1 MRFPAVVRGSSL
13 DRHTLCGGLAIVL
26 WSTTI
31 ALVRSLSEQLGPLTA
46 AAAVYL
52 VGGGLS
58 LVAGRGTARFRS
70 LPRLYLLGC
79 GGLFV
84 LNMISLTQAI
94 GLSVDRVQVLE
105 IGMVNYLWPSLTI
118 LFSLVLLQGRARW
131 LLLPGTALALAG
143 VFLVLTQ
150 GAEVSWT
157 SLAHHLAGNP
167 PAYLLGL
174 VAAVSWALYSNLTR
188 RWSPVGSGGGASLFM
203 LATAG
208 LLLALRLG
216 ASEETVWTFKAMA
229 EVLFLGTATATA
241 YVCWERAMR
250 HGDVVLV
257 AACSYFTPLLS
268 TLVSCLY
275 LGITAGVQLWLGAAA
290 IVCGSLMSWAAV
302 SGPEGSTTMKPV
314 PATDAPTDR

>member
-1 MRFPAVVRGSSL
+1 MTREPRL
-13 DRHTLCGGLAIVL
+13 DRNTLCGVLAIVL

-31 ALVRSLSEQLGPLTA
+31 ALMRSLCEQLGPLTA

-52 VGGGLS
+52 VGGSLS
-58 LVAGRGTARFRS
+58 LIAGRGIARYRG
-70 LPRLYLLGC
+70 LPRLYLFGC

-94 GLSVDRVQVLE
+94 GLSADRVQVLE

-118 LFSLVLLQGRARW
+118 VFSLVLLEGRARW
-131 LLLPGTALALAG
+131 LLVPGTGLALVG

-150 GAEVSWT
+150 GAEVSW
-157 SLAHHLAGNP
+157 SSFARNLAGNP
-167 PAYLLGL
+167 PAYLLAL

-188 RWSPVGSGGGASLFM
+188 RWSPVGSGGAASLFM

-216 ASEETVWTFKAMA
+216 TSEETTWTFRAMA

-250 HGDVVLV
+250 HGDVALV

-275 LGITAGVQLWLGAAA
+275 LGIAAGMKLWLGCAA
-290 IVCGSLMSWAAV
+290 IVAGSLMSWAAV
-302 SGPEGSTTMKPV
+302 SGP
-314 PATDAPTDR
+314 PAPAGTKAARD